1 MNSKQS
7 IKIWSRVLTEAC
19 EGKPA
24 AEQKK
29 AVKRLE
35 EILKAKKKGYL
46 LPVIA
51 ANAFGEIEN
60 KSKFDIVMAH
70 PQSPE
75 LVEKLKK
82 KIAKRFGSGADAKV
96 AVDPKLIGGFV
107 AKSSQYLLDA
117 SVKNHLQQLKK
128 IYEQ

>member
-1 MNSKQS
+1 ME
-7 IKIWSRVLTEAC
+7 VC
-19 EGKPA
+19 EGKTA

-60 KSKFDIVMAH
+60 KSKLDIVMAH
-70 PQSPE
+70 PQPPE

-82 KIAKRFGSGADAKV
+82 KIAKRFGTGADAKV
-96 AVDPKLIGGFV
+96 IVDSKLIAGFT

-117 SVKNHLQQLKK
+117 SVKNRLQQLKK
-128 IYEQ
+128 IFQN

>member
-1 MNSKQS
+1 M
-7 IKIWSRVLTEAC
+7 TEAC